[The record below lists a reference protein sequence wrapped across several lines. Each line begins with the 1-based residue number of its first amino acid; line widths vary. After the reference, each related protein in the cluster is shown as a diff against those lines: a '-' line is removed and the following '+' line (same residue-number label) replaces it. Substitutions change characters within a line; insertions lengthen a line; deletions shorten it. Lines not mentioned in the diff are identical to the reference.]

1 MFIDYT
7 SNCEVRV
14 EPSESETSRF
24 GLSVGRLL
32 VPLGCGLS
40 DQELAQMCA
49 SSPAELIIV
58 RASTSRI
65 DLGNALRSVEGRQVI
80 HADVLEYFSWDLLKH
95 RVFNIKSGRFDISQT
110 SNYPKIEK
118 LVREAFVD
126 YRNHYSAN
134 PRLSRSSTVEGYLE
148 WAKKLMESDNC
159 RTYIATEPS
168 IGSAAGFVLTH
179 LFSKDQTAEV
189 LLNAVASEFRRMGVF
204 SDCMVGA
211 AKTMQEFD
219 HVNRI
224 VISTQSTNTAALT
237 SWRSLG
243 LEPWFS
249 INTFHVMREG
259 M

>member
-7 SNCEVRV
+7 SNCEVSV

-32 VPLGCGLS
+32 VPLGCSLS
-40 DQELAQMCA
+40 DQELAQLCA
-49 SSPAELIIV
+49 SSPAQLIIV
-58 RASTSRI
+58 RASASR
-65 DLGNALRSVEGRQVI
+65 LHLASALRAVEGRQVI
-80 HADVLEYFSWDLLKH
+80 HADMLEYFSWDLLKLG
-95 RVFNIKSGRFDISQT
+95 VVNMNLGRFEISQT
-110 SNYPKIEK
+110 SDYLKIAK
-118 LVREAFVD
+118 LVREAFAH

-134 PRLSRSSTVEGYLE
+134 SRLSRSSTVDGYLE
-148 WAKKLMESDNC
+148 WAKKLMESHHC
-159 RTYIATEPS
+159 RTFVANDPS
-168 IGSAAGFVLTH
+168 IGSAIGFVLTH
-179 LFSKDQTAEV
+179 LFSKEQTAEV

-204 SDCMVGA
+204 SDCMLGA

-219 HVNRI
+219 NIKRI

-249 INTFHVMREG
+249 INTFHVMRED